1 MIRAASIHCRSIE
14 MADDKT
20 KVGKPDRD
28 RINTSEDYEVRDWAA
43 KYGVTPERIREV
55 VKKVGPMAK
64 DVEKELS
71 K

>member
-1 MIRAASIHCRSIE
+1 

-20 KVGKPDRD
+20 AVGKPDRD

-43 KYGVTPERIREV
+43 KYGVTADRIREV
-55 VKKVGPMAK
+55 VKRVGPMAK